1 VLHALSSLPYCS
13 LLPVPYSLPVPSL
26 RERLQNPGR
35 FVFDFGVLMVALALF
50 ALAMVLSLQ
59 SDLGAN
65 SWTVFHHGISIQT
78 PLTLGLAGIVIGL
91 LILLASWAMSIKPGI
106 GTLANMFFVGVWTD
120 VYLEFEL
127 IPEGSWLPAQ
137 VAMLVGSALLLG
149 FATAL
154 YIKTGFGAGPRD
166 AFMLALTR
174 RTNIRVGLI
183 RWAMEISVVTF
194 GILLGG
200 AFGIGTLIFAVLIGP
215 SVDLFFN
222 LFGIRTRKGDVRAR
236 RLPRLRRAEV
246 E

>member
-1 VLHALSSLPYCS
+1 MHPYT
-13 LLPVPYSLPVPSL
+13 SL
-26 RERLQNPGR
+26 RERLDNPGR
-35 FVFDFGVLMVALALF
+35 FAVDFALLMIALALF

-65 SWTVFHHGISIQT
+65 SWTVFHHGIALQT
-78 PLTLGLAGIVIGL
+78 PLTLGGAGILIGL
-91 LILLASWAMSIKPGI
+91 LILGTSWALGIKPGL
-106 GTLANMFFVGVWTD
+106 GTVANMFFVGVWTD

-127 IPEGSWLPAQ
+127 IPQAGWLPFQ
-137 VAMLVGSALLLG
+137 ISMLCGSALLLG

-174 RTNIRVGLI
+174 RTNIRIGFI
-183 RWAMEISVVTF
+183 RWGMEIAVVTV

-200 AFGIGTLIFAVLIGP
+200 SFGLGTLIFAVLIGP

-222 LFGIRTRKGDVRAR
+222 LFGIRTRRDDRPAGSLRSR
-236 RLPRLRRAEV
+236 LRFLPR
-246 E
+246 